1 MDDARC
7 RDFLIEEMEMGVAK
21 CIDCSVGLVDTR
33 MIHDQNDFLVET
45 TCLYAISCVD
55 YGIKYENYRLLA
67 YFKLIYLK
75 RLI

>member
-33 MIHDQNDFLVET
+33 MRHDQNDFWWKQHVH
-45 TCLYAISCVD
+45 V
-55 YGIKYENYRLLA
+55 RLA
-67 YFKLIYLK
+67 V
-75 RLI
+75 